1 MNHPAWIKL
10 LPHTGDIV
18 VAQDGRIKGINSF
31 PRKLCCM
38 SLYSNEIN
46 DNSVKGNNSINAITC
61 AWAIHVKRERG
72 NEEISNTI
80 QARIK
85 SGPIYLKNSAL
96 AFNV

>member
-1 MNHPAWIKL
+1 MCGKACQHVYVLEQKHTVNHPAWIKL

-46 DNSVKGNNSINAITC
+46 DNSVKGNNSICNYMCMGYTRY
-61 AWAIHVKRERG
+61 KRER
-72 NEEISNTI
+72 
-80 QARIK
+80 K
-85 SGPIYLKNSAL
+85 
-96 AFNV
+96 